1 VTLCATARTR
11 WIAILAVPLM
21 LLTGFSAAVV
31 GVISPTGRL
40 PSAPTTFHTYNSVV
54 SELQNLSRDHP
65 SLLTVTPIGS
75 SWETTQGLA
84 NRSLF
89 AVEVSLAGGTKQDV
103 LFMGLHHAD
112 EWISME
118 VVMYLLR
125 YVLLNAGNDSR
136 VDAILARANLWFV
149 PIVNPDGLE
158 YARQYDTTWR
168 KNRRDNG
175 DGTFGVDLNRNY
187 GYMWGSGGFGTSTND
202 SEYPGTV
209 PFSEPESQAI
219 RDLARAHP
227 PVLSI
232 SYHSAGQWVLYPW
245 SYTRLPTPD
254 DDRLSNFAVEMAYA
268 NGYQVLQE
276 GRATHVN
283 PGNSD
288 DWLYATLGTAP
299 FTFEVGLDFNS
310 QNARSI
316 GAVDRNNVEPAL
328 RGAEMALGLRNW
340 RFDMGRVTPVALV
353 AVAAVGGLSSVYFV
367 YRWRR
372 VRRDNP
378 IAVLH

>member
-1 VTLCATARTR
+1 MSNRAR
-11 WIAILAVPLM
+11 WLAIVAIPFL
-21 LLTGFSAAVV
+21 LLTGFSGQAAAV
-31 GVISPTGRL
+31 IPPTGRL
-40 PSAPTTFHTYNSVV
+40 PIAPSTFHTYASLV
-54 SELQNLSRDHP
+54 SELRNLSRDHP
-65 SLLTVTPIGS
+65 SLLAVTSIGS

-89 AVEVSLAGGTKQDV
+89 AAEVRVPGGTKRDI

-112 EWISME
+112 EWISLE
-118 VVMYLLR
+118 VVVYLLR

-149 PIVNPDGLE
+149 PLVNPDGFE
-158 YARQYDTTWR
+158 YARLNDSTWR
-168 KNRRDNG
+168 KNRHDNG

-187 GYMWGSGGFGTSTND
+187 GYMWGSGGFGTSTSD
-202 SEYPGTV
+202 PEYRGPG

-219 RDLARAHP
+219 RDLAVAHP

-254 DDRLSNFAVEMAYA
+254 DDRLSNFAVEMADA
-268 NGYQVLQE
+268 NGYRVLQE

-310 QNARSI
+310 QNAPSI
-316 GAVDRNNVEPAL
+316 GAVVRNNVEPAL
-328 RGAEMALGLRNW
+328 RGSEMALGLRNW
-340 RFDMGRVTPVALV
+340 RFDMGRVTPAALIG
-353 AVAAVGGLSSVYFV
+353 VAAVGSVSSVYFV
-367 YRWRR
+367 HRWRR
-372 VRRDNP
+372 VRRDNSALRTP
-378 IAVLH
+378 

>member
-1 VTLCATARTR
+1 VSAVRTNRAR
-11 WIAILAVPLM
+11 WLAFIAVPL
-21 LLTGFSAAVV
+21 LILTGFSATAA

-40 PSAPTTFHTYNSVV
+40 PTAPSTFHTYASLLA
-54 SELQNLSRDHP
+54 ELQNLSRSYS
-65 SLLTVTPIGS
+65 SLLTVSSIGT
-75 SWETTQGLA
+75 SWETAQGLA

-89 AVEVSLAGGTKQDV
+89 AAEVSTGGSKRDI

-112 EWISME
+112 EWISLE
-118 VVMYLLR
+118 VVVYLLR

-149 PIVNPDGLE
+149 PLVNPDGFE
-158 YARQYDTTWR
+158 YARLNDSLWR

-202 SEYPGTV
+202 SEYRGTG
-209 PFSEPESQAI
+209 PFSEPESRAI
-219 RDLARAHP
+219 RDLALAHP

-245 SYTRLPTPD
+245 SYTRLPTAD
-254 DDRLSNFAVEMAYA
+254 DDRLSNFAIEMAVA

-288 DWLYATLGTAP
+288 DWLYGTLGTAP

-310 QNARSI
+310 QNAKSI

-340 RFDMGRVTPVALV
+340 RFDMGRVTPAALV

-367 YRWRR
+367 VRWRR

-378 IAVLH
+378 VADAR

>member
-1 VTLCATARTR
+1 MSAPAWNRTR
-11 WIAILAVPLM
+11 WLAIFAVPLVI
-21 LLTGFSAAVV
+21 LTGFSATAA
-31 GVISPTGRL
+31 GVIAPTGRL
-40 PSAPTTFHTYNSVV
+40 PTAPSTFHTYASLLT
-54 SELQNLSRDHP
+54 ELQNLSRSYP
-65 SLLTVTPIGS
+65 SLLTVSSIGA
-75 SWETTQGLA
+75 SWETLQGLA

-89 AVEVSLAGGTKQDV
+89 AAEVSTGGTKQDI

-112 EWISME
+112 EWISLE
-118 VVMYLLR
+118 VVVYLLR

-149 PIVNPDGLE
+149 PLVNPDGFE
-158 YARQYDTTWR
+158 YARLNDSLWR

-202 SEYPGTV
+202 SEYRGTG

-219 RDLARAHP
+219 RDLALAHP

-245 SYTRLPTPD
+245 SYTRLPTAD
-254 DDRLSNFAVEMAYA
+254 DDRLSNFAIEMAVA

-288 DWLYATLGTAP
+288 DWLYGTLGTAP

-340 RFDMGRVTPVALV
+340 RFDMGRVTPAALV

-367 YRWRR
+367 VRWRR

-378 IAVLH
+378 VADAR

>member
-1 VTLCATARTR
+1 LAFCATRAR
-11 WIAILAVPLM
+11 WIAIVAVPLM
-21 LLTGFSAAVV
+21 VLTGFSGAVV

-75 SWETTQGLA
+75 SWETTHGLA

-89 AVEVSLAGGTKQDV
+89 AVEVRVSSGTKQDV
-103 LFMGLHHAD
+103 LFMALHHAD

-125 YVLLNAGNDSR
+125 YIVLNAGNDSR

-158 YARQYDTTWR
+158 YARQVDTTWR

-202 SEYPGTV
+202 SEYRGTG

-219 RDLARAHP
+219 RDFALAHP

-310 QNARSI
+310 QNAKSI

-340 RFDMGRVTPVALV
+340 RFDMGRVTPAALV

-378 IAVLH
+378 VADAR

>member
-1 VTLCATARTR
+1 VSAPAWNRTR
-11 WIAILAVPLM
+11 WLAFFAVPLVI
-21 LLTGFSAAVV
+21 LAGFPATAA

-40 PSAPTTFHTYNSVV
+40 PSAPSTFHTYASLLT
-54 SELQNLSRDHP
+54 ELQNLSRSYP
-65 SLLTVTPIGS
+65 SLLTVSSIGA
-75 SWETTQGLA
+75 SWETLQGLA

-89 AVEVSLAGGTKQDV
+89 AAEVSTGGTKQDI

-112 EWISME
+112 EWISLE
-118 VVMYLLR
+118 VVVYLLR

-149 PIVNPDGLE
+149 PLVNPDGFE
-158 YARQYDTTWR
+158 YARLNDSLWR

-202 SEYPGTV
+202 SEYRGTG

-219 RDLARAHP
+219 RDLALAHP

-245 SYTRLPTPD
+245 SYTRLPTAD
-254 DDRLSNFAVEMAYA
+254 DDRLSNFAIEMAVA

-288 DWLYATLGTAP
+288 DWLYGTLGTAP

-353 AVAAVGGLSSVYFV
+353 AIAAVGGLSSVYFV

>member
-1 VTLCATARTR
+1 MTLCATARTR

-89 AVEVSLAGGTKQDV
+89 AVEVRLAGGTKQDV

-245 SYTRLPTPD
+245 SYTRLPTPTTIGSATSPWKW
-254 DDRLSNFAVEMAYA
+254 RMRMGTRFSKRA
-268 NGYQVLQE
+268 
-276 GRATHVN
+276 GRPT
-283 PGNSD
+283 
-288 DWLYATLGTAP
+288 
-299 FTFEVGLDFNS
+299 
-310 QNARSI
+310 
-316 GAVDRNNVEPAL
+316 
-328 RGAEMALGLRNW
+328 
-340 RFDMGRVTPVALV
+340 
-353 AVAAVGGLSSVYFV
+353 
-367 YRWRR
+367 
-372 VRRDNP
+372 
-378 IAVLH
+378 

>member
-1 VTLCATARTR
+1 VSAVPTKHAR
-11 WIAILAVPLM
+11 WLAILAVPLV
-21 LLTGFSAAVV
+21 LLSGFAATAA
-31 GVISPTGRL
+31 GVIAPTGRL
-40 PSAPTTFHTYNSVV
+40 PSAPSTFHTYASLVA
-54 SELQNLSRDHP
+54 ELRNLSLAHP
-65 SLLTVTPIGS
+65 SLLTVSSIGPT
-75 SWETTQGLA
+75 WETTHGLA

-89 AVEVSLAGGTKQDV
+89 AAEVSTGGGTKRDI

-112 EWISME
+112 EWISLE
-118 VVMYLLR
+118 VVVYLLR

-136 VDAILARANLWFV
+136 VDAILARANLWFI
-149 PIVNPDGLE
+149 PLVNPDGFE
-158 YARQYDTTWR
+158 YARRNDSTWR

-187 GYMWGSGGFGTSTND
+187 GYMWGSGGFGTSTSD
-202 SEYPGTV
+202 PEYRGTG

-219 RDLARAHP
+219 RDLALAHP
-227 PVLSI
+227 PILSI

-245 SYTRLPTPD
+245 SYTRLPTVD
-254 DDRLSNFAVEMAYA
+254 DDRLSNFAIEMADA

-288 DWLYATLGTAP
+288 DWLYGTLGTAP

-310 QNARSI
+310 QNATRI
-316 GAVDRNNVEPAL
+316 GAVVRNNVEPAL
-328 RGAEMALGLRNW
+328 RGAEMALGLRDW
-340 RFDMGRVTPVALV
+340 RFDMGRVTPAALV

-367 YRWRR
+367 VRWRR

-378 IAVLH
+378 VDGVR